1 MKKKMD
7 IENIVK
13 DRIVYFLFYHD
24 QYMYY
29 GIDVDDEKLMF
40 PVHLGDVENTSLF
53 AEEKATTYKHYISK
67 AIDTGQ
73 FLPQTFIAV
82 LRSQALPP
90 QS

>member
-1 MKKKMD
+1 MD
-7 IENIVK
+7 IADIVK

-40 PVHLGDVENTSLF
+40 PVYLGDVKNTSLF
-53 AEEKATTYKHYISK
+53 AEEKATPYMSYISNE
-67 AIDTGQ
+67 IDAGQ

>member
-1 MKKKMD
+1 MKKKIK
-7 IENIVK
+7 IEDIVK
-13 DRIVYFLFYHD
+13 DRIVYFLFYHN

-29 GIDVDDEKLMF
+29 GIDIDDEKLMF
-40 PVHLGDVENTSLF
+40 PVHLEDVEDTSLF
-53 AEEKATTYKHYISK
+53 AEEKAITYIDYIRK